1 MTGETAG
8 VLSDSLHLSHI
19 SDTAIA
25 MSQTHPPPASYSVL
39 YTIHLYLL
47 TENKLK
53 TGFRSKKKV
62 RRRKEILEVTD

>member
-8 VLSDSLHLSHI
+8 VLADSLHLSHI

-47 TENKLK
+47 TGKKLY
-53 TGFRSKKKV
+53 TGFKSKESQKKK
-62 RRRKEILEVTD
+62 RDT